1 MLYAKPLSRYT
12 TLIVGPLRHIAIVL
26 ALLVPTAASAQSLTI
41 TSPTDAERITDTTPL
56 FTGTADPSSNIE
68 LRIYTATGPLIAAS
82 ITSDAGGNW
91 SHQQVLPLNEGPAQ
105 VEVFYPAAT
114 GDAIVDFTVVGP
126 APTVQSVTLNG
137 SPGPTATSVSYTV
150 TFSESVT
157 GVDRSDF
164 AFLGTGSAGGFVAFV
179 SGSGAVYTVTVEQIR
194 GEGTVRILVLSGNT
208 GIVDTVDNPL
218 AGGFNTGDVHTVD
231 RVAPARPVITSPTS
245 SVFPNGNIVFAGTVE
260 PGANVAILV
269 DGSPFILV
277 PVDASG
283 AWTYTPDSPLLEGSH
298 FIQAEARDDAGNAS
312 PRATVS
318 FAVDTIAPPAPVV
331 TSPSNGGSATAT
343 PTITGTAEANADVLV
358 SIDGSLAG
366 TTTAQSNGS
375 WSFPVPFPLAQGS
388 HTTRAAARDAA
399 GNRSIDSNTV
409 TFLVDAAAPTVTS
422 VLAPPGTY
430 ITGSGLTYTVNFNEA
445 VTVTGSPRLGLTIG
459 SDAVFADYVSGSGT
473 SALTFRHTVQIG
485 ENDADGVQLGT
496 LDLNG
501 GVIRDAVGNN
511 ANLTLNGVAAAGVL
525 VDTVGA
531 EVSAIRVPSDGN
543 YTAGMRLEF
552 AVVFDGLVSS
562 SNIRLELQIGSSTV
576 LVNQTTSLLDLNN
589 QRTTLIYLYVV
600 QPGDQDLDGI
610 SLVSIDTGGV
620 AVFDELGNP
629 IDPTLRNA
637 PSTAG
642 ILIDAVGPTVAL
654 SAPTG
659 LQTSAFPLTITFS
672 EPVTGF
678 DAGDVTAQNATVG
691 TVTGGPTV
699 YQAQITPTGA
709 DVTLSLASGVAVDSF
724 GNGNAASAPLVV
736 TTASAET
743 EFEESADLI
752 REIIVDQA
760 ARDLRA
766 RIAVAENLVKAAQDR
781 LTADTP
787 AVDRAL
793 SFQGTLQADGLTV
806 ASKGSFGAE
815 TGLANGSRRILWG
828 EFSVNRDAEGTTSA
842 RLDTTL
848 AWERRLSDKALAA
861 WFLGLEVGH
870 ADIDRDFTGPL
881 QTLGLS
887 LGAYGVKQLNDTLFL
902 RGFASVTAGQND
914 LELSNGILSL
924 QSDYR
929 TRSLQAGATLAGVLP
944 MDGWELRPA
953 LSLAFGRTWLG
964 TLDLTGT
971 AFGGTGE
978 FQLDAGEVTLSTL
991 TFQPEFVLPLDGL
1004 PVADA
1009 LSLVSVAPGLTCE
1022 SVSGVEDWSECGVA
1036 LGLGLQHQ
1044 SDNGLVR
1051 YNADLDLTRVGPRK
1065 DTALSLSMEHRF

>member
-1 MLYAKPLSRYT
+1 MAVSDGAHT
-12 TLIVGPLRHIAIVL
+12 FQ
-26 ALLVPTAASAQSLTI
+26 AQ
-41 TSPTDAERITDTTPL
+41 
-56 FTGTADPSSNIE
+56 
-68 LRIYTATGPLIAAS
+68 
-82 ITSDAGGNW
+82 
-91 SHQQVLPLNEGPAQ
+91 
-105 VEVFYPAAT
+105 
-114 GDAIVDFTVVGP
+114 
-126 APTVQSVTLNG
+126 
-137 SPGPTATSVSYTV
+137 
-150 TFSESVT
+150 TF
-157 GVDRSDF
+157 
-164 AFLGTGSAGGFVAFV
+164 
-179 SGSGAVYTVTVEQIR
+179 
-194 GEGTVRILVLSGNT
+194 
-208 GIVDTVDNPL
+208 
-218 AGGFNTGDVHTVD
+218 
-231 RVAPARPVITSPTS
+231 
-245 SVFPNGNIVFAGTVE
+245 
-260 PGANVAILV
+260 
-269 DGSPFILV
+269 
-277 PVDASG
+277 
-283 AWTYTPDSPLLEGSH
+283 
-298 FIQAEARDDAGNAS
+298 DDAGNALAPVAFTFTADS
-312 PRATVS
+312 T
-318 FAVDTIAPPAPVV
+318 APPAPVV
-331 TSPSNGGSATAT
+331 TSPSNGGVAPAT

-358 SIDGSLAG
+358 IIDGSLAG
-366 TTTAQSNGS
+366 TTTAQFNGS
-375 WSFPVPFPLAQGS
+375 WTFVVPSPLAQGS
-388 HTTRAAARDAA
+388 HTTRATARDAA
-399 GNRSIDSNTV
+399 GNSSIDSFTV

-422 VLAPPGTY
+422 VAASPDGTY
-430 ITGSGLTYTVNFNEA
+430 AAGSILEFTVNLSEA
-445 VTVTGSPRLGLTIG
+445 VIVTGSPRLGLTIG

-473 SALTFRHTVQIG
+473 SALTFRHTVQSG
-485 ENDADGVQLGT
+485 ANDSDGIQLGA
-496 LDLNG
+496 LDVNG
-501 GVIRDAVGNN
+501 GAIRDAVGND
-511 ANLTLNGVAAAGVL
+511 ANLTLNGVASTAGIL
-525 VDTVGA
+525 VDGVGA
-531 EVSAIRVPSDGN
+531 AVIAIRVPSDGN
-543 YTAGMRLEF
+543 YTTGMPLEF
-552 AVVFDGLVSS
+552 AIVFDGLVNSI
-562 SNIRLELQIGSSTV
+562 NIRLELQIGSSTV
-576 LVNQTTSLLDLNN
+576 LLNHQIHARDLNN
-589 QRTTLIYLYVV
+589 QRTTFVYLYVV

-620 AVFDELGNP
+620 AVFDEVGNP

-678 DAGDVTAQNATVG
+678 VAGDVTAQNATVG
-691 TVTGGPTV
+691 AVTGGPTV
-699 YQAQITPTGA
+699 YQAQITPTGG

-766 RIAVAENLVKAAQDR
+766 RIAVSEKLVTGAQDR

-815 TGLANGSRRILWG
+815 TGLASGSRRILWG

-848 AWERRLSDKALAA
+848 AWERRLSDDALAA

-881 QTLGLS
+881 RSLGLS
-887 LGAYGVKQLNDTLFL
+887 LGAYGVQRLDENLFL

-944 MDGWELRPA
+944 MDGWELRPE
-953 LSLAFGRTWLG
+953 LSLAVGRTWLG

-971 AFGGTGE
+971 AYGQTGA
-978 FQLDAGEVTLSTL
+978 FQLDAGEVTLATL
-991 TFQPEFVLPLDGL
+991 TFQPEFILPLDGR

-1009 LSLVSVAPGLTCE
+1009 ASLLSIAPGLTCE
-1022 SVSGVEDWSECGVA
+1022 SVSGVEDWSDCGLA
-1036 LGLGLQHQ
+1036 FGLGVQHQ
-1044 SDNGLVR
+1044 SDDSLVR
-1051 YNADLDLTRVGPRK
+1051 YGADLDVTRVGPRK
-1065 DTALSLSMEHRF
+1065 DTALSLSLEHRF